1 MIATP
6 KTSHLA
12 LTLAAIV
19 GLASFLASAQQ
30 NQTKPPPAAPGKA
43 GTDRATEQDP
53 NFATERLGLI
63 QKTSWLIGKE
73 VENNK
78 QKSLG
83 KIADLALD
91 FSNGSV
97 PFVLVSSGSDYVPV
111 PARSFFGLQREKLI
125 LNVDE
130 KAFADAPRVPKANWL
145 TALNASTLEQA
156 YRHFGRAASEATS
169 QPNEWLAASAIS
181 STRLLSQANG
191 PLGQVEDAMVDIPL
205 ARLAYV
211 LVRPTVGSNPA
222 NTRYAIP
229 PQAARVDAANRAL
242 VLQADQNKF
251 LAGPHFEKD
260 FFSSLS
266 DKNMAAK
273 IYSHYGV
280 SEHFSAT
287 SARPDQRVYGQNADR
302 PAASAPSATT
312 TGGSD
317 QTITQNIL
325 REIVQSSLANAH
337 AANGISVNTASGR
350 VTLRGT
356 VDNEKR
362 KAELGQIAERVAGAG
377 NVDNQLVV
385 GSKK

>member
-6 KTSHLA
+6 KKTLQVTSIVVA
-12 LTLAAIV
+12 LV
-19 GLASFLASAQQ
+19 GIASFVAAAQQ
-30 NQTKPPPAAPGKA
+30 NQTKLPPSAGKG
-43 GTDRATEQDP
+43 GTDRAMEQDP
-53 NFATERLGLI
+53 NFVAERLGLI
-63 QKTSWLIGKE
+63 QKTSWLIGKPL
-73 VENNK
+73 ENNK
-78 QKSLG
+78 GKNLG
-83 KIADLALD
+83 KVADLALD
-91 FSNGSV
+91 ISHGGV
-97 PFVLVSSGSDYVPV
+97 PFVLISSGSEYVPV

-125 LNVDE
+125 LNVDQ
-130 KAFADAPRVPKANWL
+130 KAFAGAPHVPKANWINGL
-145 TALNASTLEQA
+145 SASTLEQA
-156 YRHFGRAASEATS
+156 YRHFGRSASETTS
-169 QPNEWLAASAIS
+169 QPNEWIAASAIS
-181 STRLLSQANG
+181 TTRLLDQGNQ

-211 LVRPTVGSNPA
+211 IVRPTVGSNPA
-222 NTRYAIP
+222 DTRYAIP
-229 PQAARVDAANRAL
+229 PQAARLDAANRTL

-251 LAGPHFEKD
+251 LAGPHFEKN
-260 FFSSLS
+260 FSASLS
-266 DKNMAAK
+266 DRDMAAK

-287 SARPDQRVYGQNADR
+287 SSRSDQRVYGQ
-302 PAASAPSATT
+302 AATQPSTASTA

-317 QTITQNIL
+317 QAITQKIL

-337 AANGISVNTASGR
+337 AANGISVTTANGR

-362 KAELGQIAERVAGAG
+362 KAELGQLAERAAGAG